1 MRSGPRA
8 AIVFALASAATSL
21 LGGCP
26 RCAKVSP
33 PATIDTRPVR
43 LDQSGKLLAWPA
55 PDVDSPY
62 TVVVR
67 LAWDALMHRVPTQS
81 NGLPTYM
88 GYSRFAGESFDGI
101 AWPHNPAG
109 LSAMLIDSASLWF
122 AFSGDREV
130 VTFVQRLADYQLAHG
145 TTPAGWLWPSVPFA
159 SANAGDTEYGGA
171 DDEWCGFCGRGDG
184 VGVIEPDKVGELGYG
199 YAQLYEMTGDV
210 RYREAAVACADALA
224 HHVRTGDAKSSPWP
238 FRVNAQSG
246 EVREEYSANAI
257 APIILFD
264 ELARLGIG
272 EPYRRARETAW
283 RWILAYPMHTSA
295 WSAYFEDIPI
305 YENPD
310 DNTNQYLP
318 MQTAKFMLDHASA
331 SANANDAA
339 HDPYWKDHTLHLIK
353 WVRENFAD
361 DANAERGVQFGADVL
376 SEQRADMAK
385 MGSHTA
391 RYAAVHA
398 LYFEKTGE
406 PWAKEKALRSFN
418 WATYMCGPTGVVTVG
433 EDKNEGW
440 WFSDGYGDYVRHFLV
455 GMAAVPEWAP
465 AKENHLLRSSSVVRS
480 IGYEPAS
487 VSYTTFHRAAIEVL
501 RLRARPLVVTAGDAT
516 LALRS
521 DLEQDGYTVTPIGGQ
536 NKDQRDQKDQ
546 KAKSDKSESVVVR
559 VRHSSSGE
567 VSITLAR

>member
-1 MRSGPRA
+1 MRSRRA
-8 AIVFALASAATSL
+8 AIVLALSCASLSL

-26 RCAKVSP
+26 RCSQVSP
-33 PATIDTRPVR
+33 PAMIDARSVR
-43 LDQSGKLLAWPA
+43 LDARGKLLAWPDHDA
-55 PDVDSPY
+55 PY
-62 TVVVR
+62 AVVVR

-88 GYSRFAGESFDGI
+88 GYSRFAGDSFDGI

-109 LSAMLIDSASLWF
+109 LTAMLIDSASLWF

-130 VTFVQRLADYQLAHG
+130 VSFVQRIADHQLAHG
-145 TTPAGWLWPSVPFA
+145 TTPASALWAGVPFA

-171 DDEWCGFCGRGDG
+171 DDEWCGSCGRGDG
-184 VGVIEPDKVGELGYG
+184 VGVIEPDKVGELGFG
-199 YAQLYEMTGDV
+199 YAQLYEMTGDA
-210 RYREAAVACADALA
+210 RYLAAAVACADALA
-224 HHVRTGDAKSSPWP
+224 RHVRSGDAKSSPWP

-246 EVREEYSANAI
+246 EVREEYCANALG
-257 APIILFD
+257 PILLFD
-264 ELARLGIG
+264 ELARLGVG
-272 EPYRRARETAW
+272 DEYRRARETAW
-283 RWILAYPMHTSA
+283 RWLVAYPMHTSA

-310 DNTNQYLP
+310 ENPNQYTP
-318 MQTAKFMLDHASA
+318 MQTAKFMLDHAH
-331 SANANDAA
+331 DAA
-339 HDPYWKDHTLHLIK
+339 HDPYWKDHSRHLMT

-361 DANAERGVQFGADVL
+361 DANNERGVQFGADVL

-406 PWAKEKALRSFN
+406 LWAKEKALRSFN
-418 WATYMCGPTGVVTVG
+418 WATYMCSPSGVVTVG

-440 WFSDGYGDYVRHFLV
+440 WFSDGYGDYMRHFLV

-465 AKENHLLRSSSVVRS
+465 SGENHLLRSSSVVRS

-487 VSYTTFHRAAIEVL
+487 VSYVTFHPAATEVL
-501 RLRARPLVVTAGDAT
+501 RLRAAPLAVTAGDAV
-516 LALRS
+516 LELRA
-521 DLEQDGYTVTPIGGQ
+521 DLDGERPNDQSEGYTITRLAEG
-536 NKDQRDQKDQ
+536 
-546 KAKSDKSESVVVR
+546 VVVH
-559 VRHSSSGE
+559 VRHVRSGE
-567 VSITLAR
+567 ISITLAP